1 MPKAEC
7 QMPNE
12 EAVFH
17 SSFGL
22 WYSAFFRHPAIIA
35 PMPLKIWV
43 DGQFYDKDAAKIGV
57 YDHGLLYGDGVFE
70 GIRVYGGKIFECD
83 AHLRRLFDSARAIR
97 LTPPLSVEQFKAAM
111 QEAVLINKFS
121 DCYIRLVITR
131 GAGYLG
137 LNPSRCPKPSVFI
150 IADVIELYPPEMY
163 EKGMSIITSTVV
175 RTHPNSLSPRI
186 KSLNYLNNI
195 LAKIE
200 AADAGVP
207 EAVMLNLEGN
217 VAECTGDNIFIV
229 RSGEVQTPS
238 TADGI
243 LEGITRA
250 AILRLCGSLSIPCQE
265 KRLQRHDL
273 YIADE
278 CFLTGTA
285 AEVVP
290 VTRIDGRTIGSGA
303 PGAITRRLMQAFI
316 KFVRE

>member
-1 MPKAEC
+1 MT
-7 QMPNE
+7 
-12 EAVFH
+12 
-17 SSFGL
+17 
-22 WYSAFFRHPAIIA
+22 

-43 DGQFYDKDAAKIGV
+43 DGQFYDKEDAKISV

-70 GIRVYGGKIFECD
+70 GIRVYRGKIFECE

-97 LTPPLSVEQFKAAM
+97 LTLPLSAEQLKAAM
-111 QEAVLINKFS
+111 QETVLINKFS
-121 DCYIRLVITR
+121 DCYIRLVATR
-131 GAGYLG
+131 GVGYLG
-137 LNPSRCPKPSVFI
+137 LNPNRCPKPSIFI
-150 IADVIELYPPEMY
+150 IADSIELYPPETY
-163 EKGMSIITSTVV
+163 EKGMSIITSSVV

-195 LAKIE
+195 LAKVE

-207 EAVMLNLEGN
+207 EAVLLNQDGN

-229 RSGEVQTPS
+229 RDGQVQTPTTS
-238 TADGI
+238 DGI
-243 LEGITRA
+243 LEGITRNT
-250 AILRLCGSLSIPCQE
+250 ILKLCGKLSIPCGE
-265 KRLQRHDL
+265 KTLQRHDL

-303 PGAITRRLMQAFI
+303 PGPVTRKLMDAFH
-316 KFVRE
+316 KLVRE

>member
-1 MPKAEC
+1 M
-7 QMPNE
+7 
-12 EAVFH
+12 
-17 SSFGL
+17 S
-22 WYSAFFRHPAIIA
+22 
-35 PMPLKIWV
+35 LKIWI
-43 DGQFYDKDAAKIGV
+43 DGKFYDKENAKISV

-70 GIRVYGGKIFECD
+70 GIRVYRGRIFECD

-97 LTPPLSVEQFKAAM
+97 LTPALTAEQLKVAM
-111 QEAVLINKFS
+111 EQTIKINNFS

-131 GAGYLG
+131 GVGYLG
-137 LNPSRCPKPSVFI
+137 LNPNRCPTPTVFI
-150 IADVIELYPPEMY
+150 ITDTIELYPPQMY
-163 EKGMSIITSTVV
+163 EQGMSIITSSVV

-200 AADAGVP
+200 AADADVP
-207 EAVMLNLEGN
+207 EAVLLNQEGN

-229 RSGEVQTPS
+229 RLGKVQTPA

-243 LEGITRA
+243 LEGVTRHVM
-250 AILRLCGSLSIPCQE
+250 IELCQKLSIPCVE
-265 KRLQRHDL
+265 KSFQRHDL

-290 VTRIDGRTIGSGA
+290 VTRIDGRPIGAGT
-303 PGAITRRLMQAFI
+303 PGPITRRLMEAFRKHVI
-316 KFVRE
+316 E

>member
-1 MPKAEC
+1 M
-7 QMPNE
+7 
-12 EAVFH
+12 
-17 SSFGL
+17 S
-22 WYSAFFRHPAIIA
+22 
-35 PMPLKIWV
+35 LKIWI
-43 DGQFYDKDAAKIGV
+43 DGKFYDKEDAKISV

-70 GIRVYGGKIFECD
+70 GIRVYRGRIFECD

-97 LTPPLSVEQFKAAM
+97 LTPPRTAEQLKAAM
-111 QEAVLINKFS
+111 EETVKINNFS

-137 LNPSRCPKPSVFI
+137 LNPNRCPTPTVFI
-150 IADVIELYPPEMY
+150 ITDTIELYPPQMY
-163 EKGMSIITSTVV
+163 EKGMSIITSSVV

-200 AADAGVP
+200 AADADVP
-207 EAVMLNLEGN
+207 EAVLLNQEGN

-229 RSGEVQTPS
+229 RLGKVQTPA

-243 LEGITRA
+243 LEGVTRHVM
-250 AILRLCGSLSIPCQE
+250 IELCQKLSIPCVE
-265 KRLQRHDL
+265 KSLQRHDL

-290 VTRIDGRTIGSGA
+290 VTRIDGRPIG
-303 PGAITRRLMQAFI
+303 PGTPGPITRRLMEAFH
-316 KFVRE
+316 KHVKE

>member
-1 MPKAEC
+1 M
-7 QMPNE
+7 
-12 EAVFH
+12 
-17 SSFGL
+17 S
-22 WYSAFFRHPAIIA
+22 
-35 PMPLKIWV
+35 LKIYI
-43 DGQFYDKDAAKIGV
+43 DGKLYDKEDAKISV

-70 GIRVYGGKIFECD
+70 GIRVYRGRIFECE

-97 LTPPLSVEQFKAAM
+97 LAPPRTAEQLKAAM
-111 QEAVLINKFS
+111 EETVRINNFS

-131 GAGYLG
+131 GVGYLG
-137 LNPSRCPKPSVFI
+137 LNPNRCPTPTVFI
-150 IADVIELYPPEMY
+150 ITDTIELYPPQMY
-163 EKGMSIITSTVV
+163 DKGMSIITSSVV

-200 AADAGVP
+200 AADADVP
-207 EAVMLNLEGN
+207 EAVLLNQEGN

-229 RSGEVQTPS
+229 RMGKVQTPA

-243 LEGITRA
+243 LEGVTRHVM
-250 AILRLCGSLSIPCQE
+250 IELCQKLSIPCVE
-265 KRLQRHDL
+265 KSLQRHDL

-290 VTRIDGRTIGSGA
+290 VTRIDGRPIGAGT
-303 PGAITRRLMQAFI
+303 PGPITRRLMEAFH
-316 KFVRE
+316 KHVKE